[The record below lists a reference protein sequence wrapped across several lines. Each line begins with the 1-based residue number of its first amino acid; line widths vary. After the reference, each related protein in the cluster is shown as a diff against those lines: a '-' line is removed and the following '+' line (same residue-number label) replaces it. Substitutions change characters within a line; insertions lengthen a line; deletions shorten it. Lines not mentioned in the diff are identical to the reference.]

1 MKTVKLSEESYN
13 KLKNKLINEISYG
26 TVDHAYDRANDL
38 FWEVRST
45 FEDFYSA
52 LDDAMLNVKYDSR
65 DGEQTRNPYLEKIK
79 GCADIIYDMLNK
91 KRDQQDKFFDATTGK
106 IDHDKFWK
114 SEESQENDIDDMD
127 LNYLQ
132 KNFPK

>member
-26 TVDHAYDRANDL
+26 TVDHAYDRANDI

-45 FEDFYSA
+45 FENFYSA
-52 LDDAMLNVKYDSR
+52 LDDAMFNVKYDSR

-79 GCADIIYDMLNK
+79 GYADIIYDMLNK
-91 KRDQQDKFFDATTGK
+91 KKEQQDKFFDATIGK
-106 IDHDKFWK
+106 VDHNKFFK
-114 SEESQENDIDDMD
+114 SDEGQENNIDDMD
-127 LNYLQ
+127 LGHLQRNY
-132 KNFPK
+132 PK

>member
-13 KLKNKLINEISYG
+13 KLKDRLINEISYG

-52 LDDAMLNVKYDSR
+52 LDDAMLKAKYDSR
-65 DGEQTRNPYLEKIK
+65 EGEQTSNPYLEKIK

-91 KRDQQDKFFDATTGK
+91 KKEQQDKFFDATTSK
-106 IDHDKFWK
+106 VDHNKFFK
-114 SEESQENDIDDMD
+114 GDESQENDIDDMD

>member
-1 MKTVKLSEESYN
+1 MKTIKLSEESYN

-26 TVDHAYDRANDL
+26 TVDHAYNRANDL

-52 LDDAMLNVKYDSR
+52 LDDAMFNAKYDSR

-79 GCADIIYDMLNK
+79 GCADIIYDILNK

-114 SEESQENDIDDMD
+114 SEESQENDIDDMN

-132 KNFPK
+132 KKFPK

>member
-13 KLKNKLINEISYG
+13 KLKDRLINEISYG
-26 TVDHAYDRANDL
+26 TVEHAYDRINDI

-52 LDDAMLNVKYDSR
+52 LGDAMFKAKYDSR
-65 DGEQTRNPYLEKIK
+65 EGEQTSNPYLEKIK
-79 GCADIIYDMLNK
+79 GCADIIYDILNRK
-91 KRDQQDKFFDATTGK
+91 KEQQDKFFDATTGK
-106 IDHDKFWK
+106 VDHNKFFK
-114 SEESQENDIDDMD
+114 SDESQENDIDDMD

>member
-1 MKTVKLSEESYN
+1 MKTIKLSEESYN

-26 TVDHAYDRANDL
+26 TVDHAYNRANDL

-52 LDDAMLNVKYDSR
+52 LDDAMFNAKYDSR

-79 GCADIIYDMLNK
+79 GCADIIYDILNK
-91 KRDQQDKFFDATTGK
+91 KRDQQDKFFDATTSK

-132 KNFPK
+132 KKFPK

>member
-13 KLKNKLINEISYG
+13 KLKDRLINEISYG
-26 TVDHAYDRANDL
+26 TVDHAYDRSNGL

-52 LDDAMLNVKYDSR
+52 LDEAMFKAKYDSR
-65 DGEQTRNPYLEKIK
+65 EGEQTSNPYLEKIK
-79 GCADIIYDMLNK
+79 GYADIIYDMLNK
-91 KRDQQDKFFDATTGK
+91 KKEQQDKFF
-106 IDHDKFWK
+106 K
-114 SEESQENDIDDMD
+114 SDEGQENDIDDMD

>member
-13 KLKNKLINEISYG
+13 KLKDRLINEISYG
-26 TVDHAYDRANDL
+26 TVEHAYDRTNDL

-45 FEDFYSA
+45 FEDFYNA
-52 LDDAMLNVKYDSR
+52 LDDAMFKAKYDSR
-65 DGEQTRNPYLEKIK
+65 EGEQTSNPYLEKIK

-91 KRDQQDKFFDATTGK
+91 KKEQQDKFFDATTSK
-106 IDHDKFWK
+106 VDHNKFFK

-132 KNFPK
+132 KNFSK

>member
-1 MKTVKLSEESYN
+1 MKTIKLSEESYN

-26 TVDHAYDRANDL
+26 TVDHAYNRANDL

-52 LDDAMLNVKYDSR
+52 LDDAMFNAKYDSR

-79 GCADIIYDMLNK
+79 GCADIIYDILNK
-91 KRDQQDKFFDATTGK
+91 KRDQQNKFFDATTGK

-132 KNFPK
+132 KKFPK

>member
-26 TVDHAYDRANDL
+26 TVDHAYDRANDI

-45 FEDFYSA
+45 FENFYSA
-52 LDDAMLNVKYDSR
+52 LDDAMFNVKYDSR

-79 GCADIIYDMLNK
+79 GYADIIYDMLNK
-91 KRDQQDKFFDATTGK
+91 KKEQQDKFFDATIGK
-106 IDHDKFWK
+106 VDHNKFFK
-114 SEESQENDIDDMD
+114 SDEGQENNIDNMD
-127 LNYLQ
+127 LGHLQRNY
-132 KNFPK
+132 PK

>member
-13 KLKNKLINEISYG
+13 KLKDRLINEISYG

-52 LDDAMLNVKYDSR
+52 LDDAMLKAKYDSR
-65 DGEQTRNPYLEKIK
+65 EGEQTSNPYLEKIK

-91 KRDQQDKFFDATTGK
+91 KKEQQDKFFDATTSSLRVMK
-106 IDHDKFWK
+106 VKK
-114 SEESQENDIDDMD
+114 TT
-127 LNYLQ
+127 
-132 KNFPK
+132 

>member
-1 MKTVKLSEESYN
+1 MKTIKLSEESYN

>member
-1 MKTVKLSEESYN
+1 MKTIKLSEESYN

-26 TVDHAYDRANDL
+26 TVDHAYNRANDL

-52 LDDAMLNVKYDSR
+52 LDDAMFNAKYDSH

-79 GCADIIYDMLNK
+79 GCADIIYDILNK

-132 KNFPK
+132 KKFPK

>member
-1 MKTVKLSEESYN
+1 MKTIKLSEESYN

-26 TVDHAYDRANDL
+26 TVDHAYNRANDR

-52 LDDAMLNVKYDSR
+52 LDDAMFNAKYDSR

-79 GCADIIYDMLNK
+79 GSADIIYDIINK

-132 KNFPK
+132 KKFPK

>member
-13 KLKNKLINEISYG
+13 KLKDRLINEISYG
-26 TVDHAYDRANDL
+26 TVDHAYDRSNGL

-52 LDDAMLNVKYDSR
+52 LDEAMFKAKYDSR
-65 DGEQTRNPYLEKIK
+65 EGEQTSNPYLEKIK
-79 GCADIIYDMLNK
+79 GYADIIYDMLNK
-91 KRDQQDKFFDATTGK
+91 KKEQQDKFFDATTSK
-106 IDHDKFWK
+106 VDHNKFFK
-114 SEESQENDIDDMD
+114 SDEGQENDIDDMD

>member
-13 KLKNKLINEISYG
+13 KLKDRLINEISYG
-26 TVDHAYDRANDL
+26 TVDHAYDRSNGI

-52 LDDAMLNVKYDSR
+52 LDEAMFKAKYDSR
-65 DGEQTRNPYLEKIK
+65 EGEQTSNPYLEKIK

-91 KRDQQDKFFDATTGK
+91 KKEQQDKFFDATTSK
-106 IDHDKFWK
+106 VDNNKFFK

>member
-13 KLKNKLINEISYG
+13 KLKDRLINEISYG
-26 TVDHAYDRANDL
+26 TVDHAYDRSNGL

-52 LDDAMLNVKYDSR
+52 LDEAMFKAKYDSR
-65 DGEQTRNPYLEKIK
+65 EGEQTSNPYLEKIK

-91 KRDQQDKFFDATTGK
+91 KKEQQDKFFGATTGK
-106 IDHDKFWK
+106 VDHNKFFK
-114 SEESQENDIDDMD
+114 SDEGQENDIDDMD

>member
-1 MKTVKLSEESYN
+1 MKTVNLSEEAYN
-13 KLKNKLINEISYG
+13 KLKDKLVNEISYG

-52 LDDAMLNVKYDSR
+52 LDEAIFKVKYDSR
-65 DGEQTRNPYLEKIK
+65 EGEQTSNPYLEKIK
-79 GCADIIYDMLNK
+79 GCADIIYGMLNK
-91 KRDQQDKFFDATTGK
+91 KKEQQNKFFDATTGK
-106 IDHDKFWK
+106 VNHDKFWK

-132 KNFPK
+132 KKFPK

>member
-1 MKTVKLSEESYN
+1 MKTIKLSEESYN

-26 TVDHAYDRANDL
+26 TVDHAYNRANDL

-52 LDDAMLNVKYDSR
+52 LDDAMFNAKYDSR
-65 DGEQTRNPYLEKIK
+65 DGEQTSNPYLEKIK
-79 GCADIIYDMLNK
+79 GCADIIYDILNK

-132 KNFPK
+132 KKFPK

>member
-1 MKTVKLSEESYN
+1 MKTIKLSEESYN

-26 TVDHAYDRANDL
+26 TVDHAYNRANDL

-52 LDDAMLNVKYDSR
+52 LDDAMFNGKYDSR

-79 GCADIIYDMLNK
+79 GCADIIYDILNK

-132 KNFPK
+132 KKFPK

>member
-26 TVDHAYDRANDL
+26 TVDHAYDRANDI

-45 FEDFYSA
+45 FENFYSA
-52 LDDAMLNVKYDSR
+52 LGDAMFNVKYDSR

-79 GCADIIYDMLNK
+79 GYADIIYDMLNK
-91 KRDQQDKFFDATTGK
+91 KKEQQDKFFDATIGK
-106 IDHDKFWK
+106 VDHNKFFK
-114 SEESQENDIDDMD
+114 SDEGQENNIDDMD
-127 LNYLQ
+127 LGHLQRNY
-132 KNFPK
+132 PK

>member
-13 KLKNKLINEISYG
+13 KLKDRLINEISYG
-26 TVDHAYDRANDL
+26 TVDHAYDRSNGL

-52 LDDAMLNVKYDSR
+52 LDEAMFKAKYDSR
-65 DGEQTRNPYLEKIK
+65 EGEQTSNPYLEKIK
-79 GCADIIYDMLNK
+79 GFADIIYDMLNK
-91 KRDQQDKFFDATTGK
+91 KKEQQDKFFDATTGK
-106 IDHDKFWK
+106 VGHNKFFK
-114 SEESQENDIDDMD
+114 SDEGQENDIDDMD

-132 KNFPK
+132 KKFPK

>member
-1 MKTVKLSEESYN
+1 MQTIKLSEESYN

-26 TVDHAYDRANDL
+26 TVDHAYNRANDL

-52 LDDAMLNVKYDSR
+52 LDDAMFNAKYDSR

-79 GCADIIYDMLNK
+79 GCADIIYDILNK
-91 KRDQQDKFFDATTGK
+91 KRDQQDKFFDATTSK

-132 KNFPK
+132 KKFPK

>member
-1 MKTVKLSEESYN
+1 MKTIKLSEESYN

-26 TVDHAYDRANDL
+26 TVDHAYNRANDL

-52 LDDAMLNVKYDSR
+52 LDDAMFNAKYDSR

-79 GCADIIYDMLNK
+79 GCADIIYDILNK
-91 KRDQQDKFFDATTGK
+91 KRDQQNKFFDATTGK

-114 SEESQENDIDDMD
+114 SEERQENDIDDMD

-132 KNFPK
+132 KKFPK

>member
-26 TVDHAYDRANDL
+26 TVEHAYDRANDL
-38 FWEVRST
+38 FWEIRST

-52 LDDAMLNVKYDSR
+52 LDEAIFKTKYDSR
-65 DGEQTRNPYLEKIK
+65 EEEQTSNPYLEKIK
-79 GCADIIYDMLNK
+79 GYADIIYDMLNK
-91 KRDQQDKFFDATTGK
+91 KKEQQNKFFDATTGK
-106 IDHDKFWK
+106 VNHDKFWK

>member
-1 MKTVKLSEESYN
+1 MKKVKLSEESYN
-13 KLKNKLINEISYG
+13 RLKDRLINEISYG
-26 TVDHAYDRANDL
+26 TVDHAYDRSNGL

-52 LDDAMLNVKYDSR
+52 LDEAMFKAKYDSR
-65 DGEQTRNPYLEKIK
+65 EGEQTSNPYLEKIK
-79 GCADIIYDMLNK
+79 GYADIIYDMLNK
-91 KRDQQDKFFDATTGK
+91 KKEQQDKFFDATTSK
-106 IDHDKFWK
+106 VDHNKFFK
-114 SEESQENDIDDMD
+114 SDEGQENDIDDMD

>member
-1 MKTVKLSEESYN
+1 MKTIKLSEESYN

-26 TVDHAYDRANDL
+26 TVDHAYTRANDL
-38 FWEVRST
+38 FWEVHST
-45 FEDFYSA
+45 FEEFYNA
-52 LDDAMLNVKYDSR
+52 LDYAMFNVKYNSR

-79 GCADIIYDMLNK
+79 GYADIIYDMLIK

-106 IDHDKFWK
+106 IDYDKFCK
-114 SEESQENDIDDMD
+114 SKESQENDIDDMD

-132 KNFPK
+132 KKFPR